1 MKGDDGVRTL
11 LLLAV
16 SILLLAGCNDKAQP
30 ENTSTK
36 GQGQATAQ
44 TAPREPSFDRRGA
57 ERAEAI
63 AKRVRGVDQSVAVV
77 MDRQISVAAKVSG
90 FQRFRLKAIRRDVHH
105 QLKASFPDHEIHVTT
120 DKKLFWELEKLKAKV
135 DRGAVSFRQ
144 AKQQVEKI
152 NQDMKG

>member
-1 MKGDDGVRTL
+1 MMELRTL

-30 ENTSTK
+30 QNTSK
-36 GQGQATAQ
+36 NGQSQATSQAA
-44 TAPREPSFDRRGA
+44 APREPSFDRRGA

-63 AKRVRGVDQSVAVV
+63 AKRVRGVDQAVAVV
-77 MDRQISVAAKVSG
+77 MDRQISIAAKVSG
-90 FQRFRLKAIRRDVHH
+90 FERFRLKAIRRDVHH